1 MDLEPGTKL
10 GRYEIL
16 SFIGAGGM
24 GQVYRAR
31 DEQLGRDVAIKL
43 LPSTFTDKAQVVA
56 RFQQEARALGLL
68 NHPNLVMVYDFGN
81 TEESFYIV
89 LELLEGLT
97 LRARLR
103 AEPIPAK
110 RAINLALQITR
121 GMSAAH
127 DRGIIHR
134 DLKPENVFLCKD
146 GRVKIL
152 DFGLARMTPQ
162 LDALGTGDDSPTA
175 VGMTLPGSVLGTVG
189 YMAPEQ
195 LRAELADART
205 DIFAF
210 GVMLFEMITGRLPF
224 QGSTPAE
231 TLSRILK
238 DDPDDFGS
246 IGSSAP
252 RGIEVIVGRC
262 LEKRKEDRFQT
273 AHDLSLALEAVS
285 GSTDTFSLPIT
296 AWRTKARRARPFA
309 LGAAALL
316 VTGFLGAFVWQ
327 NVKPDAPPTFRQ
339 LTFRRGDVSGA
350 RFAPDGSIVYSA
362 SWEGRGY
369 ELYGA
374 RSESVDSRPLRIAC
388 RQLLAVSRGGTM
400 ALLTNERDQTGTLA
414 VVPPSGTAP
423 REIID
428 SVQEADWSPDG
439 TQLAVTRRV
448 VGRAYQIEYPIGRV
462 LYQAAVRIRDLRVSP
477 DGKNV
482 AFTVRHARLGK
493 EFALM
498 VASTDATA
506 NAGGKARE
514 IGTWNSARGIAWSPD
529 GKRIVLASGD
539 GNGATNLYSIGMSG
553 SARLMSRFDGSVKLH
568 DVSDRGDVLLT
579 RDDYREGIM
588 ARGPND
594 VRESDLSWFDG
605 SGTSDI
611 SPDGRLLLMSEFG
624 EAGGAHYSVYVR
636 STNGD
641 PAVRLGDGYGVSLS
655 PDGSSALTIVPGK
668 PARLVIVPLGAG
680 EPRTLARGD
689 VDDYE
694 YAAWLPDQRS
704 IVFNGRA
711 GNGLIRLYRQSI
723 DGSSPV
729 PVGDP
734 RLRIA
739 LASRPASPD
748 GSALAVHCEN
758 GAICIVPIGGG
769 GGGGSRKLPLPPGFH
784 PITWSSD
791 GKEIFVYED
800 GTLPAKMYR
809 YDLATNQLRPEREL
823 MPADPTGVYRILDV
837 VTTPDGRAY
846 AYGAMRNLSMLF
858 TTRGLRF

>member
-1 MDLEPGTKL
+1 MDLQPGTKL

-24 GQVYRAR
+24 GQVYRAN
-31 DEQLGRDVAIKL
+31 DAQLGRDVAIKL
-43 LPSTFTDKAQVVA
+43 LPSSFVDKAQVVA

-68 NHPNLVMVYDFGN
+68 NHPNLVTVYDFG
-81 TEESFYIV
+81 TFEDSFYIV
-89 LELLEGLT
+89 LELLEGVT
-97 LRARLR
+97 LRQRLR

-110 RAINLALQITR
+110 RAVNHALQIAR
-121 GMSAAH
+121 GMAAAH

-146 GRVKIL
+146 GRLKIL

-162 LDALGTGDDSPTA
+162 LDALGAGEDSPTA

-195 LRAELADART
+195 LRAEVADERT

-210 GVMLFEMITGRLPF
+210 GVILFEMITGRIPF

-246 IGSSAP
+246 RGASAP
-252 RGIEVIVGRC
+252 RGIEVIVRRC
-262 LEKRKEDRFQT
+262 LEKRKEDRFQS

-285 GSTDTFSLPIT
+285 GSTDTFSMPVAALR
-296 AWRTKARRARPFA
+296 AKARRARPFA
-309 LGAAALL
+309 LLGAALL
-316 VTGFLGAFVWQ
+316 ATGLLGAFVWQ
-327 NVKPDAPPTFRQ
+327 NVKPDQPPSFRQ

-369 ELYGA
+369 QLYLA
-374 RSESVDSRPLRIAC
+374 RTDSVDSRSLGISC
-388 RQLLAVSRGGTM
+388 RELLAVSR
-400 ALLTNERDQTGTLA
+400 TGTLA
-414 VVPPSGTAP
+414 LLLRERDHVGTLATVPLAGSAP
-423 REIID
+423 REIVD
-428 SVQEADWSPDG
+428 GVQDADWSPDG
-439 TQLAVTRRV
+439 TQLAVARRV
-448 VGRAYQIEYPIGRV
+448 AGSYQIEYPVGKV
-462 LYQAAVRIRDLRVSP
+462 LYKSATRIRDLRVSP
-477 DGKNV
+477 DGQQV
-482 AFTVRHARLGK
+482 AFDVRPARLGK
-493 EFALM
+493 EFSLM
-498 VASTDATA
+498 VVSADGTA
-506 NAGGKARE
+506 KKIGSWNA
-514 IGTWNSARGIAWSPD
+514 ARGVAWAPD

-539 GNGATNLYSIGMSG
+539 GSGATNLYSVTLSG
-553 SARLMSRFDGSVKLH
+553 GARLMSRFDGSVKLH
-568 DVSDRGDVLLT
+568 DVSERGEVLLT

-588 ARGPND
+588 ARGPNAD
-594 VRESDLSWFDG
+594 RESDLSWFDG

-624 EAGGAHYSVYVR
+624 EAGGANYSVFIR
-636 STNGD
+636 PTNGD

-655 PDGSSALTIVPGK
+655 PDGTSALTIVPGR
-668 PARLVIVPLGAG
+668 PSRLVIMPLGAG
-680 EPRTLARGD
+680 TTRTLPRGD
-689 VDDYE
+689 VEDYE
-694 YAAWLPDQRS
+694 FASWLPDQRS
-704 IVFNGRA
+704 IVFNGRTAA
-711 GNGLIRLYRQSI
+711 GTMRLYRQRI
-723 DGSSPV
+723 DGSLPE

-769 GGGGSRKLPLPPGFH
+769 GGGASRKLPLPRGFH
-784 PITWSSD
+784 PIAWSA
-791 GKEIFVYED
+791 GGNEIFIYED
-800 GTLPAKMYR
+800 ATVPAKMYR
-809 YDLATNQLRPEREL
+809 FDLATNQLRLEREL

-837 VTTPDGRAY
+837 VTTPDGNAY

>member
-1 MDLEPGTKL
+1 MDLQPGTKL

-43 LPSTFTDKAQVVA
+43 LPSSFTEKAQVVA

-68 NHPNLVMVYDFGN
+68 NHPNLVTVYDFGN

-89 LELLEGLT
+89 LELLEGMT

-110 RAINLALQITR
+110 RAVNLALQIAR
-121 GMSAAH
+121 GMAAAH

-175 VGMTLPGSVLGTVG
+175 VGMTLPGSVLGTIG

-195 LRAELADART
+195 LRAEMADART

-210 GVMLFEMITGRLPF
+210 GVILFEMITGRCPF
-224 QGSTPAE
+224 QGTTPAE

-246 IGSSAP
+246 IGATAP
-252 RGIEVIVGRC
+252 RGIEVIVRRC
-262 LEKRKEDRFQT
+262 LEKRKEDRFQS

-285 GSTDTFSLPIT
+285 GSTDTFSLPIL
-296 AWRTKARRARPFA
+296 AWRTKARRARPFV

-316 VTGFLGAFVWQ
+316 ATGLLGAFVWQ
-327 NVKPDAPPTFRQ
+327 NVKPDEPPSFRQ

-369 ELYGA
+369 ELYIA
-374 RSESVDSRPLRIAC
+374 RSESIDSRPLRIAC
-388 RQLLAVSRGGTM
+388 RELLAVSNSGNI
-400 ALLTNERDQTGTLA
+400 ALLTNERDQAGTLA
-414 VVPPSGTAP
+414 VVPLSGTAP
-423 REIID
+423 REIVD
-428 SVQEADWSPDG
+428 GVQEADWSPDG
-439 TQLAVTRRV
+439 TQLAVARRV
-448 VGRAYQIEYPIGRV
+448 AGSYQIEYPIGNV
-462 LYQAAVRIRDLRVSP
+462 LYRHVVRIRDLRVSP
-477 DGKNV
+477 DGKSV

-498 VASTDATA
+498 IVSA
-506 NAGGKARE
+506 NGAAKE
-514 IGTWNSARGIAWSPD
+514 IGTWNSARGVAWSPD
-529 GKRIVLASGD
+529 GKRLVLASGD
-539 GNGATNLYSIGMSG
+539 GKGATNLYSVAMSG
-553 SARLMSRFDGSVKLH
+553 SARLLSRFDGSVKLH

-588 ARGPND
+588 ARGPNAD
-594 VRESDLSWFDG
+594 RESDLSWFDG

-611 SPDGRLLLMSEFG
+611 SPDGRFLLMSEFG
-624 EAGGAHYSVYVR
+624 EAGGAHYSVYIR
-636 STNGD
+636 PTSGE

-655 PDGSSALTIVPGK
+655 PNGAAALVIVPGT
-668 PARLVIVPLGAG
+668 PAQLTIVPLGAG
-680 EPRTLARGD
+680 NTRTLPRGD
-689 VDDYE
+689 VEDYE
-694 YAAWLPDQRS
+694 FASWLPDQRS
-704 IVFNGRA
+704 IVFNGRTA
-711 GNGLIRLYRQSI
+711 SGPMRLYRQNI
-723 DGSSPV
+723 DGSLPE
-729 PVGDP
+729 PFGDP

-748 GSALAVHCEN
+748 GNTLAVHCEN

-769 GGGGSRKLPLPPGFH
+769 GGGVARKLPLPRGFH
-784 PITWSSD
+784 PIAWSAN
-791 GKEIFVYED
+791 GNEIFVYED
-800 GTLPAKMYR
+800 QTVPARMYR
-809 YDLATNQLRPEREL
+809 FDLAANQLHLEREL

-846 AYGAMRNLSMLF
+846 AYGAIRNLSMLF
-858 TTRGLRF
+858 TTRGLRL